1 MKSGTASLSASQAY
15 GLGQEA
21 YIYLYPLVTMDLT
34 RRQATNM
41 DAGRQP
47 GYGPMNAFSHLR
59 TYPDPN
65 LKMVVRPNFDT
76 LYSLAWLDLSKE
88 PMILSVPDTAGRHYL
103 LPILDMWTDI
113 FAAPG
118 KRTTGTESG
127 QYAIVPPGWR
137 GELPPDLTRIDAPTP
152 YVWVLGRTQTNGPQ
166 DYEAVHQVQDGFRL
180 TPLASRGQETPPA
193 TVEIDPDLDME
204 TPPLEQVNAMSA
216 ASYFTY
222 AAELMRL
229 QPPHPTD
236 WSTLARIKR
245 IGLEPGK
252 SFDFDR
258 LDPEVKQALERA
270 VNDSVDALR
279 RVGAP
284 RGAGWQRNAQPM
296 GVYGNDY
303 LKRAFVTMLGLGAN
317 QPEDVSTA
325 LAFVDAD
332 EKPLN
337 GDNNY
342 VLSFDKETLP
352 PVDAFWTVTVYDQE
366 GFAIPNPQNRF
377 ALGSHSAAWHYD
389 ADGSLNIYLQHESP
403 GHELEGNWLPT
414 PRAPFNL
421 TMRLYAARPPA
432 LNGQWAPPAVERVE

>member
-1 MKSGTASLSASQAY
+1 M
-15 GLGQEA
+15 
-21 YIYLYPLVTMDLT
+21 
-34 RRQATNM
+34 
-41 DAGRQP
+41 
-47 GYGPMNAFSHLR
+47 
-59 TYPDPN
+59 
-65 LKMVVRPNFDT
+65 
-76 LYSLAWLDLSKE
+76 
-88 PMILSVPDTAGRHYL
+88 
-103 LPILDMWTDI
+103 
-113 FAAPG
+113 
-118 KRTTGTESG
+118 
-127 QYAIVPPGWR
+127 
-137 GELPPDLTRIDAPTP
+137 
-152 YVWVLGRTQTNGPQ
+152 LGRTQTNGPQ